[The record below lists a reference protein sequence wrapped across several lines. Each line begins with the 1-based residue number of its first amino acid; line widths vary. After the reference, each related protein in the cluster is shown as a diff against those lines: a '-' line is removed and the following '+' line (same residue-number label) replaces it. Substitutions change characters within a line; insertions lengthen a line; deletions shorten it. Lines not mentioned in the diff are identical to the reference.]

1 MELEARGEAA
11 REPLLRL
18 EREAGVTADAA
29 GAASGG
35 RMGEGQE
42 VDSDEEPE
50 VFNTYMEIYD
60 GHFDYD
66 Y

>member
-1 MELEARGEAA
+1 
-11 REPLLRL
+11 
-18 EREAGVTADAA
+18 
-29 GAASGG
+29 
-35 RMGEGQE
+35 MGEGQE

-66 Y
+66 YSTVVDIIVLL

>member
-1 MELEARGEAA
+1 M
-11 REPLLRL
+11 
-18 EREAGVTADAA
+18 TADAA
-29 GAASGG
+29 RAASGG

-42 VDSDEEPE
+42 VDSDEKRD

-60 GHFDYD
+60 DNFDYD